1 MPALFQ
7 TQGEVSNMNHQPA
20 TARRARASGLQ
31 RAAWAALP
39 IVTLLALALAAGP
52 ADAQTSGNTPSPFTT
67 GMLAGLTGST
77 LTVQARNGNNTTV
90 VVTSSTNYLQTTS
103 ASASDIAKG
112 DCVRVAGTGS
122 ASSGVQASTVVITKP
137 TSKGCTR
144 NPAGTGRGGAGR
156 FGNRTPGSGGPP
168 FTTPNGTPFTLPG
181 GSTVPS
187 NIAAAF
193 GTVSSVSGQ
202 QLTVKSQAPQTNKNA
217 KAKTR
222 TVTVTLTG
230 STTLM
235 QTIKAAES
243 NLAVGSCVSANGT
256 VDSLGTITAKSV
268 TISQPVNGSCA
279 GGFGGFGGFGGR
291 FRGGAGGGTP
301 TSNGTT

>member
-1 MPALFQ
+1 
-7 TQGEVSNMNHQPA
+7 MNHQPI
-20 TARRARASGLQ
+20 TARRARTSGFT
-31 RAAWAALP
+31 RAALAALP
-39 IVTLLALALAAGP
+39 IVTLLSLALAAGP
-52 ADAQTSGNTPSPFTT
+52 ADAQTPGSTPSPFTT
-67 GMLAGLTGST
+67 GMLAGLAGST

-90 VVTSSTNYLQTTS
+90 VVTSSTSYLQTTS

-137 TSKGCTR
+137 TPKGCTR
-144 NPAGTGRGGAGR
+144 NPAGGARRGAGSGR
-156 FGNRTPGSGGPP
+156 FGNGTPGSGGPP
-168 FTTPNGTPFTLPG
+168 FTSPNGTPFTLPG

-193 GTVSSVSGQ
+193 GTVISVSGQ
-202 QLTVKSQAPQTNKNA
+202 QLTVKSQVSQTNNKS

-230 STTLM
+230 STTLS
-235 QTIKAAES
+235 QTNTAAES

-256 VDSLGTITAKSV
+256 PDSLGTITAKSV

-279 GGFGGFGGFGGR
+279 GGFGGFGGG

>member
-1 MPALFQ
+1 
-7 TQGEVSNMNHQPA
+7 MNHQPT
-20 TARRARASGLQ
+20 TARPARTSGFT
-31 RAAWAALP
+31 RAALALP
-39 IVTLLALALAAGP
+39 IITVLSLALAAGP
-52 ADAQTSGNTPSPFTT
+52 AGAQTPGSTPSPFTT
-67 GMLAGLTGST
+67 GMLAGVAGST

-90 VVTSSTNYLQTTS
+90 VVTSSTSYLQTTS

-112 DCVRVAGTGS
+112 VCVRVAGTGS

-144 NPAGTGRGGAGR
+144 NPAGTAGRGGGAGR

-168 FTTPNGTPFTLPG
+168 FTLPG
-181 GSTVPS
+181 GGTVPS

-202 QLTVKSQAPQTNKNA
+202 QLTVKSQVPQTNTKS
-217 KAKTR
+217 KPKTR

-230 STTLM
+230 STTLS
-235 QTIKAAES
+235 QTIKAAQS

-256 VDSLGTITAKSV
+256 PDSVGTITAKSV

-279 GGFGGFGGFGGR
+279 GGLGGFGGG

>member
-1 MPALFQ
+1 
-7 TQGEVSNMNHQPA
+7 MNHQPI
-20 TARRARASGLQ
+20 TARRARTSGFT
-31 RAAWAALP
+31 RAALAALP
-39 IVTLLALALAAGP
+39 IVTLLSLALAAGP
-52 ADAQTSGNTPSPFTT
+52 ADAQTAGSTPSPFTT
-67 GMLAGLTGST
+67 GMLAGLAGST

-90 VVTSSTNYLQTTS
+90 VVTSSTSYLQTTS

-144 NPAGTGRGGAGR
+144 NPAGTGRRGAGAGGGR
-156 FGNRTPGSGGPP
+156 FGNGTPGSG
-168 FTTPNGTPFTLPG
+168 GTPFTLPG
-181 GSTVPS
+181 GGTVPS
-187 NIAAAF
+187 NVAAAF

-202 QLTVKSQAPQTNKNA
+202 QLTVKSQVPQTNTKS

-230 STTLM
+230 STTLS

-256 VDSLGTITAKSV
+256 PDSVGTITAKSV
-268 TISQPVNGSCA
+268 TISQPVNGSCTGGL
-279 GGFGGFGGFGGR
+279 GGFGGG

>member
-1 MPALFQ
+1 
-7 TQGEVSNMNHQPA
+7 MNHQCT
-20 TARRARASGLQ
+20 TARRARTSGFT
-31 RAAWAALP
+31 RAALVALP
-39 IVTLLALALAAGP
+39 IVTFLSLALAAGP
-52 ADAQTSGNTPSPFTT
+52 AGAQTPGSTPSPFTT

-77 LTVQARNGNNTTV
+77 LAVQARNGNNTTV
-90 VVTSSTNYLQTTS
+90 VVTSSTSYLQTTS

-112 DCVRVAGTGS
+112 DCVRVVGTGS

-144 NPAGTGRGGAGR
+144 NPAGPARRGAGAGGGR
-156 FGNRTPGSGGPP
+156 FGNGTPGSGGPP
-168 FTTPNGTPFTLPG
+168 FTSPNGTPFTLPG

-187 NIAAAF
+187 NVAAAF

-202 QLTVKSQAPQTNKNA
+202 QLTVNSQVPQTNKKS

-230 STTLM
+230 STTLS

-256 VDSLGTITAKSV
+256 ADSLGTITAKSV

-279 GGFGGFGGFGGR
+279 GGFGGGFG
-291 FRGGAGGGTP
+291 GGAGGGGSPPAGPNP
-301 TSNGTT
+301 T